1 MKGSFTATMSTSLCS
16 TLRARLA
23 LVQVQWGTGEDVR
36 IAEDDTANATEA
48 VDTNLREGQLVPQG
62 AAG

>member
-1 MKGSFTATMSTSLCS
+1 
-16 TLRARLA
+16 LA
-23 LVQVQWGTGEDVR
+23 QVQWKTGEDVR

-48 VDTNLREGQLVPQG
+48 VDTNLREGQLLRQG